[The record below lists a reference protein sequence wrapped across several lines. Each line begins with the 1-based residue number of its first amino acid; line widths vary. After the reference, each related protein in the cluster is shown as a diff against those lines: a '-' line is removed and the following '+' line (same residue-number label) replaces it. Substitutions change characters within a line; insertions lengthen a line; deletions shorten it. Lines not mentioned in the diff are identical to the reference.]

1 MEVNIVLM
9 LVITR
14 RDWLWI
20 LSIVTRCVTLLFLI
34 FQMFLC
40 NIIEVPHYYIFP
52 PFIVDPIPVL
62 YFQFFIT
69 KLNALGYQMAI
80 NHLYSI
86 DFTLHIWCLYVR
98 DCLYESRFLGPVLS
112 FFLGLL
118 IFYNHFLQNP
128 FFLRDRMRHLYIWNS

>member
-69 KLNALGYQMAI
+69 KLNALVYQMAI

-112 FFLGLL
+112 FLSRTTNILQSFLTE
-118 IFYNHFLQNP
+118 P
-128 FFLRDRMRHLYIWNS
+128 FFSKG

>member
-40 NIIEVPHYYIFP
+40 NIIEVPHYFIFP

-62 YFQFFIT
+62 YFQFSIT

-80 NHLYSI
+80 NHLYSL

-112 FFLGLL
+112 FLSRTTNILQSFLTE
-118 IFYNHFLQNP
+118 P
-128 FFLRDRMRHLYIWNS
+128 FFSKG

>member
-40 NIIEVPHYYIFP
+40 NIIEVPHYFIFP

-80 NHLYSI
+80 NHLYSLY
-86 DFTLHIWCLYVR
+86 FTLHIWCLYVR

-112 FFLGLL
+112 FLSRTTNILQSFLTE
-118 IFYNHFLQNP
+118 P
-128 FFLRDRMRHLYIWNS
+128 FFSKG

>member
-20 LSIVTRCVTLLFLI
+20 LSIVTRCITLLFLI

-40 NIIEVPHYYIFP
+40 NIIEVPHYFIFP

-69 KLNALGYQMAI
+69 KLNTLGYQMAI
-80 NHLYSI
+80 NHLYSLY
-86 DFTLHIWCLYVR
+86 FTLRIWCLYVR

-112 FFLGLL
+112 FLSRTTNILQSFLTE
-118 IFYNHFLQNP
+118 P
-128 FFLRDRMRHLYIWNS
+128 FFSKG